1 MKKLVYA
8 ALVALVGSPPAIAQN
23 SDTVEDAEAAAEADF
38 DKPEPAAQDIEPLS
52 EEEAAANDAA
62 KAELGISEEEGEK
75 PSDPAE

>member
-23 SDTVEDAEAAAEADF
+23 SDTVEDAAEADF

-75 PSDPAE
+75 PGDPAE